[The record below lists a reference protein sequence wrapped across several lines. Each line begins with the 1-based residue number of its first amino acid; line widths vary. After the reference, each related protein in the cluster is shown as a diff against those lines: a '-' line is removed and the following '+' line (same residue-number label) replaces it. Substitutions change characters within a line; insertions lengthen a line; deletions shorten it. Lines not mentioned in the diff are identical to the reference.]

1 MYCYAQIN
9 EEGIVIGYSEL
20 SGEVTKDDLIPVEQ
34 GFDLANKKW
43 NGSAWEDYTP
53 PEPPAPEPD
62 KLDLI
67 LEEVRKSS
75 ADIVSETEAAYDTAL
90 NEAYREGVNSL

>member
-1 MYCYAQIN
+1 MNKYAIIN
-9 EEGIVIGYSEL
+9 ENGVCCGIATT
-20 SGEVTKDDLIPVEQ
+20 SGTINNDKYIAVEYN
-34 GFDLANKKW
+34 FDPTNKRW
-43 NGSAWEDYTP
+43 NGTSWEEYTP
-53 PEPPAPEPD
+53 PEPPEPEPD

-75 ADIVSETEAAYDTAL
+75 ADIVTETEAAYDTAL

>member
-1 MYCYAQIN
+1 MNKYLIIDEN
-9 EEGIVIGYSEL
+9 GICCGTAL
-20 SGEVTKDDLIPVEQ
+20 TSGEIDDNSYILVAEN
-34 GFDLANKKW
+34 FDPTNKRW
-43 NGSAWEDYTP
+43 NGESWEDYTP

-75 ADIVSETEAAYDTAL
+75 EDIVSETEAAYEAAL
-90 NEAYREGVNSL
+90 NEAYEKGVNSL